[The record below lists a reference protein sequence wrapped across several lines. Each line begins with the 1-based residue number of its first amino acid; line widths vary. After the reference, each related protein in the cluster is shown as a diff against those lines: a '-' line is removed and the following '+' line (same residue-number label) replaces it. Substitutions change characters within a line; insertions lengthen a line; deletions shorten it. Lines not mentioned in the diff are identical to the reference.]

1 MVCYF
6 LVSRDDCLQMI
17 DRLSLEH
24 PLVAHCNLRC
34 ANCDHRSPALAPSF
48 SDVAQF
54 ERDLSKLRQ
63 VLRVKTLKLLGGEPL
78 MHPNLSEFLKL
89 AKLSGI
95 ADRIQIWTNGL
106 LLHRLKPGDLDGCDD
121 LIISVYPGIKPRWN
135 RDSVRTLSSE
145 STFDVQVQ
153 TFDRFLKIEVDA
165 GRSDSEISATFLA
178 CKNSHE
184 WSCHSFLDGFYYKCS
199 RAQPLASKLSDPILT
214 DGLDIHSS
222 DTSADLERRLE
233 AYISCRNPLKACSI
247 CLGTSG
253 AFEFHRQEPR
263 RERGLSLN

>member
-1 MVCYF
+1 
-6 LVSRDDCLQMI
+6 MI

-63 VLRVKTLKLLGGEPL
+63 VLRAKTLKLLGGEPL

-95 ADRIQIWTNGL
+95 ADRIQVWTNGL

-121 LIISVYPGIKPRWN
+121 LIISVYPGIKQRWN
-135 RDSVRTLSSE
+135 RDLVGSLSGE
-145 STFDVQVQ
+145 STFQVQVQ
-153 TFDRFLKIEVDA
+153 TFDRFLKIIHE
-165 GRSDSEISATFLA
+165 TFLV
-178 CKNSHE
+178 CKNTHE

-199 RAQPLASKLSDPILT
+199 RAQPLASELSDPTLT

-222 DTSADLERRLE
+222 QSSADLERRLE
-233 AYISCRNPLKACSI
+233 AYLSCRNPLKACSI

-253 AFEFHRQEPR
+253 ALEPHRQEPR
-263 RERGLSLN
+263 RERSLSLN

>member
-1 MVCYF
+1 
-6 LVSRDDCLQMI
+6 MI

-48 SDVAQF
+48 SDVTQF

-63 VLRVKTLKLLGGEPL
+63 VLRAKTLKLIGGEPL
-78 MHPNLSEFLKL
+78 LHPNLSEFLKL

-95 ADRIQIWTNGL
+95 ADRIQVWTNGL

-121 LIISVYPGIKPRWN
+121 LIISVYPGIRQRWN
-135 RDSVRTLSSE
+135 RDLVRSLSGE
-145 STFDVQVQ
+145 RTFTIQVQ
-153 TFDRFLKIEVDA
+153 GYDRFFKIEVDA
-165 GRSDSEISATFLA
+165 ERSDSEISRTFME

-199 RAQPLASKLSDPILT
+199 RAQPLASKLSGPTLT

-222 DTSADLERRLE
+222 HSSADLERRLK
-233 AYISCRNPLKACSI
+233 AYLSCRNPLKACSI

-253 AFEFHRQEPR
+253 TLELHRQEA
-263 RERGLSLN
+263 RGE